1 MKTRSAQILGRLLW
15 LREVSGQQSG
25 NGVAVRHWMAR
36 LALPLLA
43 VVCLSPMLVAA
54 GDNQTSGV
62 AQTSPSSGTI
72 SSPASTNSDAGA
84 KPGILFSNEM
94 MNALDD
100 KQKLAVGDTVIFRV
114 LEDREDAKS
123 LTVTDA
129 GELDVPELGLVS
141 AAGKTCRQLA
151 FEIKSKLERTTYY
164 HATVMLG
171 IQQLNKTMSG
181 RRVYLAGEVL
191 RPGPQ
196 EIPAGETWT
205 VSKAILSA
213 GGFTQY
219 ADKKKVRLVRSASG
233 SAPAKTVVLN
243 LVDILEK
250 GHTEQ
255 DLPVEAEDLI
265 YVPARAINF

>member
-1 MKTRSAQILGRLLW
+1 
-15 LREVSGQQSG
+15 
-25 NGVAVRHWMAR
+25 MAR

-43 VVCLSPMLVAA
+43 VLCLAPILAA
-54 GDNQTSGV
+54 AADSREPGAV
-62 AQTSPSSGTI
+62 RTSPSGGTF
-72 SSPASTNSDAGA
+72 SSPASTNSDASA
-84 KPGILFSNEM
+84 KPGLLFSNGM

-114 LEDREDAKS
+114 LEDQEDAKTLS
-123 LTVTDA
+123 VSDA
-129 GELDVPELGLVS
+129 GELDVPEMGLVT
-141 AAGKTCRQLA
+141 AAGKTCKQLA
-151 FEIKSKLERTTYY
+151 FEIKSKLEQTTYY

-171 IQQLNKTMSG
+171 IQQLNKTKSG

-196 EIPAGETWT
+196 EIPAGVTWT

-233 SAPAKTVVLN
+233 SAPGKTVILN
-243 LVDILEK
+243 IADILEK
-250 GHTEQ
+250 GHTEL
-255 DLPVEAEDLI
+255 DMPVEAEDLI